1 MAERANRDFDRIL
14 SGSKQMER
22 AIAETKGQL
31 QLLDKEIDAAGSFLR
46 DKKAQDN
53 LKEIKGAVAEALKVM
68 KSGEERVRE
77 LTQKTQQDKSRYEE
91 MNGRE
96 R

>member
-14 SGSKQMER
+14 NGSKQMEQV
-22 AIAETKGQL
+22 ITETKGQL
-31 QLLDKEIDAAGSFLR
+31 QLLDKEIDAAGGFLR
-46 DKKAQDN
+46 DKKAQEN

-77 LTQKTQQDKSRYEE
+77 LTRKTQREKAGYEAL
-91 MNGRE
+91 NGRE